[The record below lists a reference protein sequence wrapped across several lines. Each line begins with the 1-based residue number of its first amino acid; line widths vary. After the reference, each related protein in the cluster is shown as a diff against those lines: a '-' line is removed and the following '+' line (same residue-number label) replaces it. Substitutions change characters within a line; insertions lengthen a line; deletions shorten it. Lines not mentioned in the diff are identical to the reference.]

1 MLNIGLNL
9 KEILKGKEKEKVLI
23 FSNKEFQDLKES
35 LELLRM
41 ANDTLVINKEGR
53 LGLDESKILKI
64 MTTNVKKVTS
74 ILNI

>member
-74 ILNI
+74 IINI